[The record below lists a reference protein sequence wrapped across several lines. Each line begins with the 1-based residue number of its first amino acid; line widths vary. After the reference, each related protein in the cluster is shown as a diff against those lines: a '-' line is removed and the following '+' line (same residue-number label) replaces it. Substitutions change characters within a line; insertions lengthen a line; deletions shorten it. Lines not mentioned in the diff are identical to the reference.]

1 MEDDKA
7 LRKLLNEGVLLK
19 APADFSGKVMAGIS
33 GIKTSPSLNAN
44 KWKQVFTILTIVS
57 VVAAIILSFFINP
70 NSLPYLPLDKL
81 LAIPTAYLFTL
92 AEYLVAFWLLMAISY
107 RMNKGFDKGQTQQFF
122 SRQR

>member
-57 VVAAIILSFFINP
+57 VFAAIILSFFINP
-70 NSLPYLPLDKL
+70 NSLPYVPLDTL

-92 AEYLVAFWLLMAISY
+92 AEYLISFWLLIAVSF
-107 RMNKGFDKGQTQQFF
+107 RMNKGWLAF
-122 SRQR
+122 